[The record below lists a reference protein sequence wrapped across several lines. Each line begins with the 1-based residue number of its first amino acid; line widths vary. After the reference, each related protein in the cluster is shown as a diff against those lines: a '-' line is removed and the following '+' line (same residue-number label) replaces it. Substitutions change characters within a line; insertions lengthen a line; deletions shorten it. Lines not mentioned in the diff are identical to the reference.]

1 MQIKITMTYHF
12 SSIRMTKTKVFTDDE
27 MIRLNQWN
35 SHTLTMVVKIATI
48 TLENNM
54 LLPS

>member
-1 MQIKITMTYHF
+1 MQIKITKTYHF

-48 TLENNM
+48 TLENNL

>member
-1 MQIKITMTYHF
+1 
-12 SSIRMTKTKVFTDDE
+12 MTKTKVFTDDE

-48 TLENNM
+48 TLENNL